1 MPNDSA
7 AMPAAM
13 IRAFAAT
20 AAASTDNGQRR
31 SSMTGLHTTQ
41 GASAAL
47 TSHWRRPLRGG
58 LAAE

>member
-1 MPNDSA
+1 
-7 AMPAAM
+7 M